1 MSVARSDFP
10 SFFAALH
17 DGALPF
23 AWQERLLDHVLAEGR
38 WPDRVV
44 APTGSGKTAVLDV
57 HVFAVALMAAGR
69 GPRIPRRLAL
79 IVDRRALVDSQ
90 HELAIRLSRSLRQE
104 ATTEHGVLAEVGRL
118 LLALR
123 SSRESD
129 LDPLLVA
136 LLRGG
141 ALPDRRWVDDPTA
154 AGIICATP
162 AMWGSRLLFR
172 GYGASRQARPREA
185 GLLAYDAVVVVDEA
199 HLARQLVA
207 TARRLEALESMA
219 LRRPEVPLLQVVEA
233 TATPGTKDFG
243 AEVGVSVADL
253 EVAGPAAANLVAR
266 LSAPKPVALIA
277 WPDWPATSSASRQAL
292 ARRMA
297 DEAVALRAVY
307 GPTIACIANTVPVAL
322 AAAGEL
328 RRRGMAVEILVGRMR
343 PHDISRLRERR
354 PGLLSPAGDPD
365 VDVVIATQTIEV
377 GVDADFSAMVTEL
390 APGSALA
397 QRAGRVNRLGRRAI
411 GEVRVIVPAGEV
423 PAKGAPPYE
432 AGDLSAARTW
442 LTDLADTA
450 AGLAPWSVVT
460 VPPPSAALP
469 RVVLARPEPWDAALL
484 GRTSDALFAEPDLAL
499 WLEDE
504 LDADDDVAVVVR
516 AGLPHEPAD
525 ALPLLRATPPRT
537 IEAFPVAMR
546 MLIGML
552 ARDAE
557 IVYYRWRGD
566 EVEPGDE
573 GDRLRPGDVVI
584 VSDETAWFTAGV
596 VDPEG
601 TERAVDVLEAVI
613 DDEPFMLRIGAL
625 TPLDAA
631 SAGRAAELVAA
642 LMTLTDDYRTDSR
655 ARRAAM
661 ADTLDTFARSLGDAA
676 TAHRE
681 RLHRAA
687 ALLRGR
693 LRDAEVTIGPAIAD
707 TGPSWIVIADVRH
720 HLGDEEA
727 RQTWSMRIGSVPL
740 AEHQAAVAAR
750 AAGIAQVIGIGPGF
764 VDALRQAGEL
774 HDEGKRDLRFQRLLR
789 GDTRAQGE
797 ISDDVPLAK
806 SGMRT
811 PSEFRAAAAA
821 AGLPRGWRHEQ
832 LSAVIAADRLAAAGR
847 DSDLTVRLVG
857 TSHGH
862 GRVGFPHTTAGL
874 LESITDD
881 NAISAGLHD
890 RGAWD
895 AIVDRTH
902 RAYGTWGCAFLEAIL
917 RAADCQVSREGG

>member
-1 MSVARSDFP
+1 MSLARSAFP

-38 WPDRVV
+38 WPDGVV
-44 APTGSGKTAVLDV
+44 APTGAGKTAVLDI
-57 HVFAVALMAAGR
+57 HVFAVALMSAGQ

-79 IVDRRALVDSQ
+79 VVDRRALVDSQ
-90 HELAIRLSRSLRQE
+90 HELAVRLNRSLRQ
-104 ATTEHGVLAEVGRL
+104 AALTGHGVVGEVGRL

-123 SSRESD
+123 TSREPN

-141 ALPDRRWVDDPTA
+141 ALPDHRWVDDPTA
-154 AGIICATP
+154 AGVLCATP

-172 GYGASRQARPREA
+172 GYGTSRHARPREA

-207 TARRLEALESMA
+207 TARRLDALESMA
-219 LRRPEVPLLQVVEA
+219 PERPDAPLLQVVEA
-233 TATPGTKDFG
+233 TATPGTGDLG
-243 AEVGVSVADL
+243 ATVGVSAADF
-253 EVAGPAAANLVAR
+253 EVAGPAAANLFAR
-266 LSAPKPVALIA
+266 LTAPKPVALIA
-277 WPDWPATSSASRQAL
+277 WPDWPATSSASRQTL

-297 DEAVALRAVY
+297 DEAVALREVH
-307 GPTIACIANTVPVAL
+307 GPTIACIANTVPLAL

-328 RRRGMAVEILVGRMR
+328 RRLGMAVEILVGRMR

-354 PGLLSPAGDPD
+354 PGLLSPAGDHH

-411 GEVRVIVPAGEV
+411 GEVRVIVPAGEI

-432 AGDLSAARTW
+432 AGDLSAARAW
-442 LTDLADTA
+442 LTGLADTA
-450 AGLAPWSVVT
+450 AGLAPWAVVT
-460 VPPPSAALP
+460 VPPTPASLP

-484 GRTSDALFAEPDLAL
+484 SRTSDALFAEPDLAL
-499 WLEDE
+499 WLDDE
-504 LDADDDVAVVVR
+504 LGADDDVAVVVR
-516 AGLPHEPAD
+516 AGLPPEPAD
-525 ALPLLRATPPRT
+525 ALPLLRATPPRA
-537 IEAFPVAMR
+537 IEAFPVALR
-546 MLIGML
+546 TLRVMLG
-552 ARDAE
+552 RDAE

-596 VDPEG
+596 VVPEG
-601 TERAVDVLEAVI
+601 TERTEDVLEAEI
-613 DDEPFMLRIGAL
+613 GEEPLMLRIGAR
-625 TPLDAA
+625 TPLDVA

-642 LMTLTDDYRTDSR
+642 LMTLTDDYPTDSR

-676 TAHRE
+676 TAHRD
-681 RLHRAA
+681 RLHHAA

-693 LRDAEVTIGPAIAD
+693 LKDAEVIVGPALAGA
-707 TGPSWIVIADVRH
+707 GPGWIVIADVRR
-720 HLGDEEA
+720 HLGNEEA
-727 RQTWSMRIGSVPL
+727 RQTWSTSREPVPL
-740 AEHQAAVAAR
+740 AQHQSAVAAR
-750 AAGIAQVIGIGPGF
+750 AAEIGRGIGIGPGF
-764 VDALRQAGEL
+764 VDALGRAGEL
-774 HDEGKRDLRFQRLLR
+774 HDEGKRDPRFQRLLW
-789 GDTRAQGE
+789 GDMNSQVAIG
-797 ISDDVPLAK
+797 DDEALAK

-821 AGLPRGWRHEQ
+821 SGLPRGWRHEQ
-832 LSAVIAADRLAAAGR
+832 LSAVLAADRLAAAGR
-847 DSDLTVRLVG
+847 DSNLIVRLVG

-862 GRVGFPHTTAGL
+862 GRVGFPHTTVGL
-874 LESITDD
+874 LGSATDD
-881 NAISAGLHD
+881 LASSAGLHD
-890 RGAWD
+890 LGTWD
-895 AIVDRTH
+895 ALVDRTH
-902 RAYGTWGCAFLEAIL
+902 RSHGTWGCAFLEAIL